1 MTGAVSSTRAVLR
14 VSEKACATRAPVRF
28 RAKTLGCG
36 RGGGSMSFEPR
47 VRWSRLW
54 LLPLLL
60 APTVFSL
67 APTVF
72 SACSG
77 KEATAP
83 SGAGPVSVASVAVAP
98 ATATVPVGQT
108 VQLTATTKDANGTVL
123 TGRTVTW
130 ATSNAALATVSGSG
144 VVTGV
149 AAGGPVTI
157 TATSEGQSGTAAIT
171 VTPPS
176 GDLYVST
183 IFDGSVWHYDVTGQ
197 LVRSVVSNLGTLS
210 VGGLAFGSDCNL
222 YVGLANPLSASA
234 AVAVFSGATDAPL
247 RLFVPFIAA
256 GSQPGPIAFGS
267 DGSLY
272 VATQNP
278 DAVLRYD
285 ATGQLVHTFLLPVP
299 ATDMTASNGIVYV
312 STGASTAVFSIDVQT
327 ATVTTF
333 VDVSVGTPVG
343 ITFDGAGNFYA
354 VQTVVSSIL
363 PTLSG
368 VLRFTGP
375 GVPGQPFVSSDPRL
389 NGGLGEATDLAF
401 GGDGNLYVLSVHG
414 NALLRYHGTD
424 GTFDQAFAAIP
435 ASGLAGGPLH
445 LAFKPPACH

>member
-157 TATSEGQSGTAAIT
+157 TATSEGQSGTAAI
-171 VTPPS
+171 
-176 GDLYVST
+176 
-183 IFDGSVWHYDVTGQ
+183 SV
-197 LVRSVVSNLGTLS
+197 
-210 VGGLAFGSDCNL
+210 
-222 YVGLANPLSASA
+222 
-234 AVAVFSGATDAPL
+234 
-247 RLFVPFIAA
+247 I
-256 GSQPGPIAFGS
+256 
-267 DGSLY
+267 
-272 VATQNP
+272 
-278 DAVLRYD
+278 
-285 ATGQLVHTFLLPVP
+285 PVP
-299 ATDMTASNGIVYV
+299 VASVTV
-312 STGASTAVFSIDVQT
+312 APAT
-327 ATVTTF
+327 ATVQVGQTVQLTATTNDSNRNLLTGRG
-333 VDVSVGTPVG
+333 VTWGGDAPP
-343 ITFDGAGNFYA
+343 GAG
-354 VQTVVSSIL
+354 
-363 PTLSG
+363 
-368 VLRFTGP
+368 
-375 GVPGQPFVSSDPRL
+375 
-389 NGGLGEATDLAF
+389 
-401 GGDGNLYVLSVHG
+401 
-414 NALLRYHGTD
+414 
-424 GTFDQAFAAIP
+424 
-435 ASGLAGGPLH
+435 
-445 LAFKPPACH
+445 